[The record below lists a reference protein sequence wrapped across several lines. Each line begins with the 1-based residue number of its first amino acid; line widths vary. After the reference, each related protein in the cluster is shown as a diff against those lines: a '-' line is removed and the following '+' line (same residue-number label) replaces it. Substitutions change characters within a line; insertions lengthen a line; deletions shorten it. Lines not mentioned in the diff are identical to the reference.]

1 MSARKSS
8 HRTIFLIASSGSPLL
23 LIAASLRSRSKKPFC
38 PMTRPLHLPIFARGY
53 RVRFAQTWREEF
65 FEAPLGVF
73 TSFAVTS
80 AIFGFTNKVGCILFS
95 SSLPASGLASLS
107 LLGSRSTLVKTP
119 DNLKVRDIDLN
130 D

>member
-23 LIAASLRSRSKKPFC
+23 LIAASLRSTSKKPFC

-65 FEAPLGVF
+65 FEAPICLEGILTQVRIYLGRLGSLSEVVFVSCFRKLALHLDHFAQRPCTKQLLQSLGV
-73 TSFAVTS
+73 
-80 AIFGFTNKVGCILFS
+80 G
-95 SSLPASGLASLS
+95 
-107 LLGSRSTLVKTP
+107 
-119 DNLKVRDIDLN
+119 
-130 D
+130 

>member
-23 LIAASLRSRSKKPFC
+23 LIAASLRSTSKKPFC

-65 FEAPLGVF
+65 FEAPNGLL
-73 TSFAVTS
+73 S
-80 AIFGFTNKVGCILFS
+80 IFRG
-95 SSLPASGLASLS
+95 
-107 LLGSRSTLVKTP
+107 
-119 DNLKVRDIDLN
+119 DINFQELRWMAFDFPFI
-130 D
+130 DAKRHR

>member
-8 HRTIFLIASSGSPLL
+8 HRTIFLIASRGSPLL

-65 FEAPLGVF
+65 FEAPWNDFRIEPENLCVGWVNCHAHPM
-73 TSFAVTS
+73 SFRS
-80 AIFGFTNKVGCILFS
+80 AECLATCEILKPSVGL
-95 SSLPASGLASLS
+95 LAEQRRLS
-107 LLGSRSTLVKTP
+107 A
-119 DNLKVRDIDLN
+119 
-130 D
+130 

>member
-23 LIAASLRSRSKKPFC
+23 LIAASLRSTSKKPFC

-65 FEAPLGVF
+65 FEAPYSDWRKLLEIRPIVW
-73 TSFAVTS
+73 
-80 AIFGFTNKVGCILFS
+80 FS
-95 SSLPASGLASLS
+95 TFPSSLARIGNLPRMVIVLKRRV
-107 LLGSRSTLVKTP
+107 LLGQICLIRL
-119 DNLKVRDIDLN
+119 DYR
-130 D
+130 